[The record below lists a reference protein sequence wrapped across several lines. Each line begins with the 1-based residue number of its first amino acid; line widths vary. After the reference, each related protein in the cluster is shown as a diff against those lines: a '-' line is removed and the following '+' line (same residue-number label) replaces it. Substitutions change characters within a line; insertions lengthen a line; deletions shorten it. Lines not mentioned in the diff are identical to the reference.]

1 MQLKAKKGNTC
12 ITNCVG
18 GTNVENVVVYYK
30 CKETLVPTRTKQI
43 VFYFAK
49 ETIQHLFF
57 SVILLDLFGA
67 ICSLLSIT
75 LHLVMLKIFLV
86 IGLEGYLGQK
96 KMILTRASVLCW
108 LIWHCHDDKVF
119 SGKQLSNPMQLIF
132 IFFLLASLLVYD
144 AFIEELDTM
153 HNSSQ

>member
-1 MQLKAKKGNTC
+1 MSLYILGLIYKNRIDRFIMKIILYYYIFSNFSKYVVKSKKGNTC

-57 SVILLDLFGA
+57 ECYIARFVWSYMFFTFNNSPPRNAKNIFGDWLRG
-67 ICSLLSIT
+67 IPRS
-75 LHLVMLKIFLV
+75 
-86 IGLEGYLGQK
+86 K
-96 KMILTRASVLCW
+96 K
-108 LIWHCHDDKVF
+108 DDI
-119 SGKQLSNPMQLIF
+119 N
-132 IFFLLASLLVYD
+132 
-144 AFIEELDTM
+144 
-153 HNSSQ
+153 